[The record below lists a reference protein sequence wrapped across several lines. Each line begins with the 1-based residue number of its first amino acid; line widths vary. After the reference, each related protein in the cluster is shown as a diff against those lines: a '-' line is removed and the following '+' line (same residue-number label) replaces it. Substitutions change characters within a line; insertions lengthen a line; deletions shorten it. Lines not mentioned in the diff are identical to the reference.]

1 MCNSMLYNNC
11 TKRLPGKKSLCAFML
26 AFSKIW
32 KGDATPTPE
41 HLAREKMNKPFVL
54 IHFCVTSIG
63 VID

>member
-1 MCNSMLYNNC
+1 
-11 TKRLPGKKSLCAFML
+11 ML

-41 HLAREKMNKPFVL
+41 HLAQEKMNKPFVL